1 MSSDVL
7 GALQVGFSG
16 RIVRIEKLR
25 VVNNCR
31 ILFISNIGCSRK
43 NLKASDIFLMQI
55 KITIFSQK
63 AKFILLWKKGGVG
76 ASTANTLF
84 THLSFCE
91 NGIATLLQKKSEF
104 VWIALAL
111 HAHSDFSYPT
121 DWIYRTLLMIFMQLE
136 R

>member
-63 AKFILLWKKGGVG
+63 AKFILFWKKGEWERVPQIRFSRILAFAKMESLLCCKKNQSSFG
-76 ASTANTLF
+76 SLSLSKLTLIF
-84 THLSFCE
+84 
-91 NGIATLLQKKSEF
+91 
-104 VWIALAL
+104 
-111 HAHSDFSYPT
+111 
-121 DWIYRTLLMIFMQLE
+121 RT
-136 R
+136 RGGT